1 MTPLKDKEVMKP
13 GKYVIYGKKSFAM
26 LKVKKANMPFII
38 KSEIIVIKSGNLEEL
53 LTIFAT

>member
-38 KSEIIVIKSGNLEEL
+38 KSEIIAIKSGNLEEL